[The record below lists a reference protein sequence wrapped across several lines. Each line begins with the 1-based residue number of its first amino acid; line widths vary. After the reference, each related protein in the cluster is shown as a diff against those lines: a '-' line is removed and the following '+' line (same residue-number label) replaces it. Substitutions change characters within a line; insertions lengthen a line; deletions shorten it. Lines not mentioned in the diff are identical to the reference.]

1 MIIPST
7 CKNLLAATLAASAL
21 AFAGAAC
28 ATPFVFS
35 TGDPDG
41 KIAIGSRPSST
52 GKIEIE
58 SADDFIL
65 SERTRITKASFTG
78 LLPDF
83 RNVGSVV
90 VEIYRVFPFDS
101 TNPPSDNVTTR
112 VNSPSDVAFD
122 TRSSGSG
129 LSFATTVLNGTFTA
143 ANSVLN
149 RINPIP
155 NEFTGGDGAVSG
167 QEVRFDVAFTTQFD
181 LPAGH
186 YFFIPQVQLTTGD
199 FLWLSAP
206 KPIAGGTGPFAPD
219 LQSWIRN
226 QTLSPDWLRVGTDIT
241 HQGPF
246 NAAFSLEGATVAAV
260 PEPESYTLMLAG
272 LALVGVLKRRRI
284 ARPS

>member
-1 MIIPST
+1 MIVPST

-41 KIAIGSRPSST
+41 KIATGSRPSSA

-58 SADDFIL
+58 SADDFVL
-65 SERTRITKASFTG
+65 SDHTRITKASFTG

-83 RNVGSVV
+83 KNVGSVV

-101 TNPPSDNVTTR
+101 SNPPSGNVTTR

-122 TRSSGSG
+122 TRSNGSG

-149 RINPIP
+149 GINKSA
-155 NEFTGGDGAVSG
+155 NEFTGGEGAVTA
-167 QEVRFDVAFTTQFD
+167 QEVRFDLAFTTPFD

-186 YFFIPQVQLTTGD
+186 YFFIPQVQLTSGN

-226 QTLSPDWLRVGTDIT
+226 ETLSPDWLRIGTDIT

-246 NAAFSLEGATVAAV
+246 NAAFSLEGVTVAAV

-272 LALVGVLKRRRI
+272 LAIFGVLKRRRI